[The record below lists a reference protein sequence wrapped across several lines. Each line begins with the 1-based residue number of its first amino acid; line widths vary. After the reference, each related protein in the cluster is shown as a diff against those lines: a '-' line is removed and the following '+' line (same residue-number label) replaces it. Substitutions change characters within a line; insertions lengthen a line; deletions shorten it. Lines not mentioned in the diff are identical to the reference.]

1 MATSFSWNGTTYSV
15 PAAGELNWSSLST
28 YLIALGAGAQSTSQ
42 QKWGIRVAT
51 ATPVI
56 VAAATD
62 CVIVSKLSSAGA
74 VAITLPAGAS
84 KQIFCIVDGT
94 GDAEAN
100 NITVTPNGSE
110 TINGAATYVLGSDR
124 AGIIIAY
131 SGTEWIILAKFTAAG
146 EITNSDISATA
157 AIDFSKLATLAAAN
171 VLVGSAGNVA
181 TSVAVTGDISIS
193 NAGVTAIASGVV
205 VNADVNASAAID
217 HSKLAALTA
226 ANVLV
231 GNASNVATSVAVT
244 GDVSISNAGVVAIT
258 ADSIVNADVN
268 TSAAIAYSKLALGS
282 SIVNTDVNASASIAY
297 SKLNLGTSI
306 VNADVN
312 ASAAI
317 AYSKLNL
324 GTSIVNADVSA
335 SAAIVDTKLAT
346 ISTASKVS
354 NSATT
359 AASANTASAIVA
371 RDGSGNFA
379 AGTITA
385 NLTGNA
391 SGTAANVTGTVAI
404 ANGGTGQTSANDAV
418 NALLPSQAANSGKV
432 LSTDA
437 TNTSWIS
444 VLTSPMTTLG
454 DIIIGAASG
463 VASRL
468 GIGTDLQILRSNGT
482 TLAWTDGLA
491 TASESGLV
499 STTTQTIAGDKTLT
513 GTTVIGTAT
522 GLAQTGLQVNKTRTN
537 NNDVTA
543 RFHYDSTING
553 SGQAGGIHVSTGD
566 ATPVGFRYIQF
577 DFGGTKTAVGTIAGS
592 ISNNADTSAVFYNTT
607 SDARLKTDVKTSSYG
622 LDSVMKMQSVDF
634 KWVRGN
640 YQSNGFIAQD
650 LYKVYPHAVSVGD
663 ETQQWGVDYGKLTP
677 VLVKAIQDQQKI
689 IEDLE
694 KRLASLEGK

>member
-28 YLIALGAGAQSTSQ
+28 YLIALGAGAQSTSL

-51 ATPVI
+51 ATPVV

-62 CVIVSKLSSAGA
+62 CVIVSKLSVAGA

-157 AIDFSKLATLAAAN
+157 AIAFSKLAALAAAN

-181 TSVAVTGDISIS
+181 TSVEVTGDISIS

-226 ANVLV
+226 ANILV
-231 GNASNVATSVAVT
+231 GNASNVATSVEVT

-282 SIVNTDVNASASIAY
+282 SIVNTDVNASAAIAY

-317 AYSKLNL
+317 AYSKLSL

-371 RDGSGNFA
+371 RDGSGNFT

-385 NLTGNA
+385 SLTGNA

-404 ANGGTGQTSANDAV
+404 ANGGTGQTSANAAV
-418 NALLPSQAANSGKV
+418 NALLPSQADNSGKV

-437 TNTSWIS
+437 TDTSWIS
-444 VLTSPMTTLG
+444 VLTNPMTTLG

-463 VASRL
+463 VAARL
-468 GIGTDLQILRSNGT
+468 GIGANLQILRSNGT

-491 TASESGLV
+491 TDTASGLV
-499 STTTQTIAGDKTLT
+499 SRELRATHATTFKGNAGGANSASVNIDVSRVGNTVTLVIPQFVAVTPTTSSVSLISNTMLPTWARPATSASSSSTSYNNAAWVDSPSGLLFVTTTGRIEFLRSIAAPAYTNSVIAGWYF
-513 GTTVIGTAT
+513 I
-522 GLAQTGLQVNKTRTN
+522 
-537 NNDVTA
+537 
-543 RFHYDSTING
+543 TI
-553 SGQAGGIHVSTGD
+553 S
-566 ATPVGFRYIQF
+566 YI
-577 DFGGTKTAVGTIAGS
+577 
-592 ISNNADTSAVFYNTT
+592 AD
-607 SDARLKTDVKTSSYG
+607 
-622 LDSVMKMQSVDF
+622 
-634 KWVRGN
+634 
-640 YQSNGFIAQD
+640 
-650 LYKVYPHAVSVGD
+650 
-663 ETQQWGVDYGKLTP
+663 
-677 VLVKAIQDQQKI
+677 
-689 IEDLE
+689 
-694 KRLASLEGK
+694 